1 MPTTYAHYSFGDKC
15 IKTMPTEYKAIVEK
29 YRDLFDIGVHGPDFF
44 FYDLKEPD
52 VTAYGYDMHYNP
64 ARPFFERC
72 RIVYKTHKEKEA
84 ILAYAL
90 GFLTHFAL
98 DSSCHSYVYAK
109 QEASNLS
116 HSKVESEFDRYLLEK
131 DGKKTN
137 KINRGKLIK
146 PSRDSSKIISY
157 FFPHDEET
165 IYRSIKNTSMFVSIL
180 SPRTKLVKNILIKI
194 TRKLGKDDY
203 ADMIMDDK
211 EYEPCKDSNLRL
223 EKLMN
228 NALEMYPKLLDSFIG
243 YLKEEK
249 ELIDYFDKT
258 FDKDEDYYKIPVLS
272 YEDELNYKC

>member
-15 IKTMPTEYKAIVEK
+15 IRTMPLEYKTIVEK

-52 VTAYGYDMHYNP
+52 VVAYGSDMHCYP
-64 ARPFFERC
+64 ARSFFERC
-72 RIVYKTHKEKEA
+72 RIVYKTHEEKQA
-84 ILAYAL
+84 ILAYIL
-90 GFLTHFAL
+90 GFITHFAL
-98 DSSCHSYVYAK
+98 DSFCHSYVYVK
-109 QEASNLS
+109 QEV
-116 HSKVESEFDRYLLEK
+116 SKLTHGKIEAEFDRHLIEK
-131 DGKKTN
+131 DGHKPN
-137 KINRGKLIK
+137 RINRGKFIK
-146 PSRDSSKIISY
+146 PSREYSKIISY

-165 IYRSIKNTSMFVSIL
+165 IHKSIKNTSFFVSVL
-180 SPRTKLVKNILIKI
+180 SPKTKLAKNILIKL
-194 TRKLGKDDY
+194 TRKLGKNDY
-203 ADMIMDDK
+203 ADMLLDDK

-249 ELIDYFDKT
+249 ELIDYYDRT
-258 FDKDEDYYKIPVLS
+258 FDKVKDYYKIPVLS